1 MKNKLLS
8 LVLMM
13 VIFSSSTFAIGIP
26 VIDVSAIAAEVLNFT
41 QEATKWKKY
50 IDNFTKLK
58 DDFEDRFNKFKRVM
72 SGFDIEDIEEL
83 LEMYEDLED
92 MYKKSPYLKDEL
104 GLDVW
109 HDVYLDKISI
119 KQKYPDIDNFD
130 YIKQNAYY
138 QANSEFR
145 QMQDKRIEV
154 KKEVIEDIDNH
165 NKFLADFR
173 DMQNKRS
180 ETMTKIRNQMKEI
193 GVDKTSD
200 DPADTAKIIALWSE
214 MNFESLS
221 QNYQLLTM
229 MRIYFEDMVKMRV
242 RAMEQG
248 QDFMK
253 SIRGE
258 KDAVKK
264 LMGEE

>member
-8 LVLMM
+8 LVLLL
-13 VIFSSSTFAIGIP
+13 VFSSSVFSLGIP

-41 QEATKWKKY
+41 QEATKWKTY

-58 DDFEDRFNKFKRVM
+58 DDFEDRFAKFKKVM
-72 SGFDIEDIEEL
+72 SGLDIEDVRDL
-83 LEMYEDLED
+83 LDMYKDLED
-92 MYKKSPYLKDEL
+92 MYKKSPYLMDEL

-109 HDVYLDKISI
+109 HDVYIDKISI

-145 QMQDKRIEV
+145 QMQDKRNEM

-173 DMQNKRS
+173 DLQNKRS
-180 ETMTKIRNQMKEI
+180 ETMNKIKEQMEDI
-193 GVDKTSD
+193 GVDTTSD
-200 DPADTAKIIALWSE
+200 DPADMAKIIALWSE
-214 MNFESLS
+214 MNFEALS

-242 RAMEQG
+242 RAMEQA

-253 SIRGE
+253 SIRKE
-258 KDAVKK
+258 KDAVKE